1 MDLLS
6 LALLAVLSGILL
18 YRAVRNYK
26 KNSQKNNG
34 WK

>member
-6 LALLAVLSGILL
+6 LALLAALFGILL
-18 YRAVRNYK
+18 YRAVKNYR
-26 KNSQKNNG
+26 KNREKNNG

>member
-6 LALLAVLSGILL
+6 LALLAVLLVILM
-18 YRAVRNYK
+18 YRALKNYK
-26 KNSQKNNG
+26 RNSQKNNG